1 MSLAY
6 LQFMYSYPTHS
17 STVPK
22 YASEHSCLFIVT
34 VYGVLD
40 LVRLPYYQYQ
50 EDGRILWGLQRGATA
65 FTSST
70 GVAVVELTSRMLET
84 VQSFAQMAYDLV
96 SPSERSSDMLVHQHK
111 PHEPLDLREGFA
123 NAYDV
128 VYAVSFSVLF
138 SPSVPSLSLSLSLS
152 PSLPSPSLHCCIFL
166 SRVLAAQLQICTQ
179 LPPRSTRR
187 RA

>member
-1 MSLAY
+1 MFL
-6 LQFMYSYPTHS
+6 
-17 STVPK
+17 
-22 YASEHSCLFIVT
+22 IVA

-70 GVAVVELTSRMLET
+70 GVAMVELTSRMLET

-96 SPSERSSDMLVHQHK
+96 SPSERSSGQLVHQHK

-128 VYAVSFSVLF
+128 VYAVS
-138 SPSVPSLSLSLSLS
+138 
-152 PSLPSPSLHCCIFL
+152 
-166 SRVLAAQLQICTQ
+166 
-179 LPPRSTRR
+179 
-187 RA
+187 